1 MRRVFSVLLSFLK
14 FILYSPIFLL
24 LLKYFS
30 LTYGLAV
37 FLGNNSFKL
46 MNIIMDSNYE
56 NDVLQNKHPRFKILQ
71 LQNYVIDYDTGGF
84 VKFKL
89 YENSKSRPFDWKS
102 RQLNKIPILSIF
114 IQWMLIFDQILDT
127 GLSNRRSVVFHG
139 NRRWSVFGKRSDG
152 DWRHGAHRKGPIQ
165 SRCLYYMFWSLL
177 RFDYLPWEQC
187 SSMNDSLCI
196 TNDRYLEKC
205 GHKSVGLDL
214 QVPAENFYQYKIV
227 EMDGGFLYGGVGK
240 FNQPL
245 LTCLAISWTINYL
258 LLTAS
263 NKSMQYVKIFGS
275 IAPFALL
282 AFVSSAIMTDND
294 AWGGFNLLFDTSTI
308 DFLDLQSWRRAAEQ
322 VLYSLD
328 VGTGHL
334 IIYGANR
341 SFHNN
346 ILGGVLLV
354 TLLDTICAVAAT
366 IVVFGTANIVA
377 CKYHIQFSM
386 VFKSG
391 PGMFFVCI
399 SRVLADL
406 PLPRLMSFV
415 SFFTLF
421 VICILT
427 QLSFLNP
434 VIYLWN
440 VYFPNHSHEQSH
452 RRAGI
457 LCGAMFILSLITVT
471 NGGEMIISILDD
483 IGSAMGI
490 LMITTFEV
498 ILIFGIYGVSE
509 FCVDLAFMSNKP
521 PSILLKLLFIG
532 GPVFT
537 INMMLACSF
546 SWISPSF
553 QNVSYPL
560 TMYIIAWIAAML
572 TLMIMMFT
580 AIYTIVKFARKKN
593 FFGSFEPTD
602 RWVPDLNDLLI
613 NNELNALQFEE
624 EKMIYDDS
632 HQLIFG
638 IGKPKICIKIDK
650 ATQTDETNNQQ
661 LEHIGISNHLLQQF
675 YLEIL
680 KTTNTPFEIERR
692 HNETQVLAWNNIRCT
707 EHLK

>member
-1 MRRVFSVLLSFLK
+1 
-14 FILYSPIFLL
+14 
-24 LLKYFS
+24 
-30 LTYGLAV
+30 
-37 FLGNNSFKL
+37 
-46 MNIIMDSNYE
+46 
-56 NDVLQNKHPRFKILQ
+56 
-71 LQNYVIDYDTGGF
+71 
-84 VKFKL
+84 
-89 YENSKSRPFDWKS
+89 
-102 RQLNKIPILSIF
+102 
-114 IQWMLIFDQILDT
+114 MLIFDQILDT
-127 GLSNRRSVVFHG
+127 GLADRCSVVFHG
-139 NRRWSVFGKRSDG
+139 NRRWSVFGQRSDG
-152 DWRHGAHRKGPIQ
+152 DWRHGAHRKSPIQ

-240 FNQPL
+240 FNEPL
-245 LTCLAISWTINYL
+245 LTCLAISWAINYL

-308 DFLDLQSWRRAAEQ
+308 DFLDLQAFIFQSWRRAAEQ

-354 TLLDTICAVAAT
+354 TLLDTICAVTAT

-406 PLPRLMSFV
+406 PLPRLMSFI

-440 VYFPNHSHEQSH
+440 VYFPNHSHEQPH
-452 RRAGI
+452 RRACI
-457 LCGAMFILSLITVT
+457 LCGAMFILSLVTVT

-537 INMMLACSF
+537 INIMLACSF

-613 NNELNALQFEE
+613 NNELNSMQFEE

-632 HQLIFG
+632 NQLIFG
-638 IGKPKICIKIDK
+638 IGKPKICTKIDK
-650 ATQTDETNNQQ
+650 ATQTNETNNQQ

-692 HNETQVLAWNNIRCT
+692 HNETQVLAWNNTRCT
-707 EHLK
+707 EHLVEIGLMEKYTQTD

>member
-1 MRRVFSVLLSFLK
+1 MIVCAPIGLSIRSLK
-14 FILYSPIFLL
+14 NDSAPSGI
-24 LLKYFS
+24 
-30 LTYGLAV
+30 A
-37 FLGNNSFKL
+37 
-46 MNIIMDSNYE
+46 NIIMNTNYE
-56 NDVLQNKHPRFKILQ
+56 SGVLQNKHPRFKILQ

-89 YENSKSRPFDWKS
+89 YENSKSRPLPEEKQRSSFDGYMDYLLYCFSLTGSSFLIKF
-102 RQLNKIPILSIF
+102 LILVL
-114 IQWMLIFDQILDT
+114 LIGVPWCFMEIAV
-127 GLSNRRSVVFHG
+127 GH
-139 NRRWSVFGKRSDG
+139 
-152 DWRHGAHRKGPIQ
+152 PIQ

-196 TNDRYLEKC
+196 TNDRYMEKC

-245 LTCLAISWTINYL
+245 LTCLAISWAINYL

-354 TLLDTICAVAAT
+354 TLLDTICAVTAT

-406 PLPRLMSFV
+406 PLPRLMSFI

-440 VYFPNHSHEQSH
+440 VYFPNHSHEQPH
-452 RRAGI
+452 RRACI
-457 LCGAMFILSLITVT
+457 LCGAMFILSLVTVT

-537 INMMLACSF
+537 INIMLACSF

-613 NNELNALQFEE
+613 NNELNSMQFEE

-632 HQLIFG
+632 NQLIFG

-650 ATQTDETNNQQ
+650 ATQTNETNNQQ

-692 HNETQVLAWNNIRCT
+692 HNETQVLAWNNTRCT
-707 EHLK
+707 EHLVEIGLMEKYTQTD